1 VRLGNTARDYKSGGQ
16 AAALHKGSAER
27 RATLVVLSGG
37 TGVTNEI
44 GDFLDYLTF
53 ERNVSPN
60 TIIAYRDDLE
70 SFTSFLC
77 NDYLT
82 LGRDQLDLRRVDHLA
97 VRSYLAHLS
106 RRKLSRSSV
115 ARHLSAL
122 RTFFKY
128 LVREGVVDA
137 NPARTVATPK
147 REKHLPAVLQTS
159 DIALLLEQPDTS
171 TTLGIRDAAWIEL
184 LYASGL
190 RISEL
195 TGIDLDDVELRGR
208 LVKVRGKG
216 SKERIVPFGT
226 KAETAIRAYL
236 AVRGELIRD
245 IEEQAMFV
253 NYRGERITTRSVRR
267 LFDGYVRGASLRA
280 GVSPHTLRHSF
291 ATHLLNAGADLRGI
305 QELLGHASLSTT
317 QKYTHL
323 NDWQLIAVYKKA
335 HPRA

>member
-1 VRLGNTARDYKSGGQ
+1 M
-16 AAALHKGSAER
+16 
-27 RATLVVLSGG
+27 
-37 TGVTNEI
+37 TNEI

>member
-1 VRLGNTARDYKSGGQ
+1 M
-16 AAALHKGSAER
+16 
-27 RATLVVLSGG
+27 
-37 TGVTNEI
+37 TNEI

-60 TIIAYRDDLE
+60 TIHAYRDDLE
-70 SFTSFLC
+70 SFTGFLC

-82 LGRDQLDLRRVDHLA
+82 MGRDQLDLKRVDHLA
-97 VRSYLAHLS
+97 IRSYLAHLS
-106 RRKLSRSSV
+106 RRKLSRATM

-122 RTFFKY
+122 RSFFKY
-128 LVREGVVDA
+128 LVREELVEA

-159 DIALLLEQPDTS
+159 DVALLLEQPDTS
-171 TTLGIRDAAWIEL
+171 RTLGIRDAAWLEL

-195 TGIDLDDVELRGR
+195 TGIDLDDLELRSR

-216 SKERIVPFGT
+216 SKERIVPFGS
-226 KAETAIRAYL
+226 KAEAALRAYL
-236 AVRGELIRD
+236 AVRGELVHD
-245 IEEQAMFV
+245 VEEQAVFV
-253 NYRGERITTRSVRR
+253 NHRGARITTRSVRR
-267 LFDGYVRGASLRA
+267 LFDGYVRDASLRA

-323 NDWQLIAVYKKA
+323 NDWQLMAVYKKA

>member
-1 VRLGNTARDYKSGGQ
+1 MR
-16 AAALHKGSAER
+16 
-27 RATLVVLSGG
+27 
-37 TGVTNEI
+37 NEI
-44 GDFLDYLTF
+44 GDFLDYLTY
-53 ERNVSPN
+53 ERNVSIN
-60 TIIAYRDDLE
+60 TVSAYRDDLE

-77 NDYLT
+77 NDYFT
-82 LGRDQLDLRRVDHLA
+82 MARDQIDLRRIDHLA
-97 VRSYLAHLS
+97 IRSYLAYLA
-106 RRKLSRSSV
+106 RKKLSRSSI

-122 RTFFKY
+122 RSFFKY
-128 LVREGVVDA
+128 LMREEVVPA
-137 NPARTVATPK
+137 NPARSVATPR

-159 DIALLLEQPDTS
+159 DVAVLLEAPDLS
-171 TTLGIRDAAWIEL
+171 APLGIRDRAWLEL

-195 TGIDLDDVELRGR
+195 VGVDLDDIELRAR

-216 SKERIVPFGT
+216 AKERIVPFGS
-226 KAETAIRAYL
+226 KAQEAIRAYL
-236 AVRGELIRD
+236 EVRGAP
-245 IEEQAMFV
+245 EEDALFV
-253 NYRGERITTRSVRR
+253 NYRGGRITARSVRR
-267 LFDGYVRGASLRA
+267 LFNGYVRDVSLRA

-291 ATHLLNAGADLRGI
+291 ATHLLNAGADLRAI

>member
-1 VRLGNTARDYKSGGQ
+1 MARNRSTMV
-16 AAALHKGSAER
+16 A
-27 RATLVVLSGG
+27 
-37 TGVTNEI
+37 VTNEI
-44 GDFLDYLTF
+44 GDFLDYLHY

-60 TIIAYRDDLE
+60 TIAAYRDDLE
-70 SFTSFLC
+70 SFTAFLC
-77 NDYLT
+77 NEYLT
-82 LGRDQLDLRRVDHLA
+82 MARDQLELRRVDHLA

-106 RRKLSRSSV
+106 RRKLSRSSM

-122 RTFFKY
+122 RTFFKW
-128 LVREGVVDA
+128 LVREGVVEA

-159 DIALLLEQPDTS
+159 DVALLLEQPDTS
-171 TTLGIRDAAWIEL
+171 ANLGLRDAAWMEL

-195 TGIDLDDVELRGR
+195 VGIDLDDLELRAR
-208 LVKVRGKG
+208 LVKVHGKG
-216 SKERIVPFGT
+216 SKERIVPFGS
-226 KAETAIRAYL
+226 KAEAALRAYL
-236 AVRGELIRD
+236 AVRSSDEDAL
-245 IEEQAMFV
+245 FV
-253 NYRGERITTRSVRR
+253 NYRGNRITARSVRR
-267 LFDGYVRGASLRA
+267 LFDGYLRKAALRA
-280 GVSPHTLRHSF
+280 GISPHTMRHSF
-291 ATHLLNAGADLRGI
+291 ATHLLNAGADLRAI

>member
-1 VRLGNTARDYKSGGQ
+1 M
-16 AAALHKGSAER
+16 
-27 RATLVVLSGG
+27 
-37 TGVTNEI
+37 TNEI
-44 GDFLDYLTF
+44 GNFLDYLTF

-60 TIIAYRDDLE
+60 TVAAYRDDLE
-70 SFTSFLC
+70 SFIAFLS

-82 LGRDQLDLRRVDHLA
+82 MGRDRIELARVDHLA

-106 RRKLSRSSV
+106 RRKLARASV

-137 NPARTVATPK
+137 NPARSVATPR
-147 REKHLPAVLQTS
+147 REKHLPLVMQSS
-159 DIALLLEQPDTS
+159 DVALLLEQPDVS
-171 TTLGIRDAAWIEL
+171 TPLGVRDAAWMEL

-190 RISEL
+190 RIAEL
-195 TGIDLDDVELRGR
+195 VGIDIDDIELRGR

-216 SKERIVPFGT
+216 SKERIVPFGS
-226 KAETAIRAYL
+226 KAEAALRAYL
-236 AVRGELIRD
+236 SVRSILVREAD
-245 IEEQAMFV
+245 EQAVFV
-253 NYRGERITTRSVRR
+253 NYRGQRITTRSVRR
-267 LFDGYVRGASLRA
+267 LFDRYLRSAALRG
-280 GVSPHTLRHSF
+280 GISPHTMRHSF
-291 ATHLLNAGADLRGI
+291 ATHLLNAGADLRAI